1 MYTPSDS
8 QATAL
13 LAHVVSQVQQNV
25 EFLVSQNY
33 ISDAD
38 ASAFLSKLPNS
49 NSNAGINQLAPQVQ
63 VMPTNDIVPPLR
75 RGVPPPHPSLRTI
88 QARALWAYNE
98 NGQVNISSCIFFLPI
113 PAHANLSSKD
123 ADDLSFSAGDII
135 EIVAETN
142 DAWWMGKVNGKQA
155 LFPSNYVEKI
165 DASTTGSTP
174 TPPDYNPAGS
184 SFAPSQTNEK
194 PMYRPFGAA
203 HHGKDTPPANGE
215 VNSIGLQQDPGQAQ
229 KKGKYG
235 KFGNTVCLISS
246 ILYLRV
252 ESLMQCLLDD
262 RWRIQLQEVLVLVQV
277 HSHFI
282 PLFLSAWC

>member
-1 MYTPSDS
+1 LTTTMYTPSDS

-75 RGVPPPHPSLRTI
+75 RGVPPPHPSLRTV

-98 NGQVNISSCIFFLPI
+98 NGQ
-113 PAHANLSSKD
+113 D
-123 ADDLSFSAGDII
+123 TDDLSFSAGDII

-235 KFGNTVCLISS
+235 KFGNTMAHSAAGGVGFGAGAAIGGG
-246 ILYLRV
+246 
-252 ESLMQCLLDD
+252 
-262 RWRIQLQEVLVLVQV
+262 LVRAI
-277 HSHFI
+277 F
-282 PLFLSAWC
+282 